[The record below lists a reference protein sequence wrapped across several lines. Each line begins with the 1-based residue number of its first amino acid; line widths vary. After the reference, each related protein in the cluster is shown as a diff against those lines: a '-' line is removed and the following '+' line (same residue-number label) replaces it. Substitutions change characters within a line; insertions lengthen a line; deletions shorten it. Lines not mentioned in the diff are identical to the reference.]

1 MAPIYTKIL
10 VPLDGSELA
19 AQALPQAEEI
29 ARKMGAPLI
38 LFRVLEDSVR
48 LMAALPTPGGMGIGG
63 GAGATMLGVVSVNVD
78 DEAHRQAATDA
89 SEALDELATSL
100 HHRKVAAEAVIDTG
114 DPAKQIVAYADAHD
128 VDLIVMS
135 SHGRTGLARLAY
147 GSVANKVLQT
157 APCEVMVVRATS
169 N

>member
-19 AQALPQAEEI
+19 AQALPRAEEL
-29 ARKMGAPLI
+29 ARETGAQLI

-63 GAGATMLGVVSVNVD
+63 AEGTTMLGVVSVTVD
-78 DEAHRQAATDA
+78 DEAHRQAVTDA
-89 SEALDELATSL
+89 TEALDELATSL
-100 HHRKVAAEAVIDTG
+100 HHRKVDAKAEIDTG

-157 APCEVMVVRATS
+157 APCEVMVVGAT
-169 N
+169 

>member
-19 AQALPQAEEI
+19 AQALPRAEEI
-29 ARKMGAPLI
+29 ARKMGAQLI

-48 LMAALPTPGGMGIGG
+48 LMAALPTSGGMGIGG
-63 GAGATMLGVVSVNVD
+63 GEGTTMLGVVSVTVD
-78 DEAHRQAATDA
+78 DEAHRQAVTDVT
-89 SEALDELATSL
+89 EALDELATSL
-100 HHRKVAAEAVIDTG
+100 HHRKVDAKAEIDTG

-157 APCEVMVVRATS
+157 APCEVVVVGATS

>member
-19 AQALPQAEEI
+19 AQALPRAEEL
-29 ARKMGAPLI
+29 ARETGAQLI

-63 GAGATMLGVVSVNVD
+63 AEGTTMLGVVSVTVD
-78 DEAHRQAATDA
+78 DEAHRQAVTDA
-89 SEALDELATSL
+89 TEALDELATSL
-100 HHRKVAAEAVIDTG
+100 HHRKVDAKAEIDTG

-157 APCEVMVVRATS
+157 APCEVMVVGATS

>member
-19 AQALPQAEEI
+19 AQALPRAEEI
-29 ARKMGAPLI
+29 ARKMGAELI

-48 LMAALPTPGGMGIGG
+48 FMAALPTPGGVGLGG
-63 GAGATMLGVVSVNVD
+63 GAGATMLGVVSVTVD
-78 DEAHRQAATDA
+78 DEAHRQAVTDA
-89 SEALDELATSL
+89 TEALDELASSL
-100 HHRKVAAEAVIDTG
+100 RHRKVDAKAEIDTG
-114 DPAKQIVAYADAHD
+114 DPAKQIVAYADAHN
-128 VDLIVMS
+128 VDLIVMG